1 MMALQSE
8 GRSLPFDCVPSRQ
21 HGEDAE
27 MGATGFDWIAVGLGG
42 VSWLI
47 SRPRKKP
54 IKKQLPIGR

>member
-1 MMALQSE
+1 MPPAIRAASVV
-8 GRSLPFDCVPSRQ
+8 RTK
-21 HGEDAE
+21 E

>member
-1 MMALQSE
+1 MPPRL
-8 GRSLPFDCVPSRQ
+8 SRQ
-21 HGEDAE
+21 HGEDEE
-27 MGATGFDWIAVGLGG
+27 MGATGFDWIAVGMGG